1 MGAKSNIIS
10 ILFISILIDFLEF
23 TIILPLLPKILTYY
37 GSGTGANHVRQS
49 KKKCF
54 DFIFLCIKDALYA
67 KTMSFVQ
74 FIRDLSGA
82 PNDAKWNSVLFGGM
96 IRKEILF

>member
-10 ILFISILIDFLEF
+10 VLFISILIDFLEF

-37 GSGTGANHVRQS
+37 GSGIGPDHVRWWIKNVS
-49 KKKCF
+49 YF
-54 DFIFLCIKDALYA
+54 YFLHLKDALYA
-67 KTMSFVQ
+67 KTMSLVQ
-74 FIRDLSGA
+74 FIRDLSGT

-96 IRKEILF
+96 L